1 MQVDTNFDGRASKN
15 ELFNALKRMM
25 SQGSSYNSYSNPSYN
40 YNSQGNQGY
49 QGYQQTY
56 TQPSTAYNQQYSS
69 SYTSSNTSYNQPE
82 LNNAASMLST
92 GYSGNYMQNK
102 ENNTFFNDTTSKLQ
116 PQSLINNLQ
125 PSTISQPSYNTNI
138 LNTTPT
144 YINKGTLPGSY
155 ITNTPTS
162 QIITSSTVNNPGYT
176 KITTVEGPGYSK
188 ITTETYT
195 SSNTYKY

>member
-25 SQGSSYNSYSNPSYN
+25 SQSSSYNSYSNSSYN

-56 TQPSTAYNQQYSS
+56 TQPSTAYNQQYS
-69 SYTSSNTSYNQPE
+69 SSNTSYNQPE